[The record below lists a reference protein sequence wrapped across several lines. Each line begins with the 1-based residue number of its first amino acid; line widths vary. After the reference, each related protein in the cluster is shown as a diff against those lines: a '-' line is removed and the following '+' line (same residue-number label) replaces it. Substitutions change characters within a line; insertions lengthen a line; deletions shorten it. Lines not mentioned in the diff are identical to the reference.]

1 MPTALHSQFML
12 ASGNCFT
19 YDVDH
24 DGVVT
29 ESYTREPS
37 KADKAEAA
45 LKVPEALAEIR
56 AEIGD
61 RGRVRGVDDDR

>member
-29 ESYTREPS
+29 ESFTRDPT

-61 RGRVRGVDDDR
+61 RGRVRGIETE

>member
-1 MPTALHSQFML
+1 ML

-29 ESYTREPS
+29 ESFTRDPT

-61 RGRVRGVDDDR
+61 RGRVRGIETE

>member
-29 ESYTREPS
+29 ESFTKPAT
-37 KADKAEAA
+37 KADKEEAA

-56 AEIGD
+56 AEVAE
-61 RGRVRGVDDDR
+61 RGRVRGTDDDR

>member
-1 MPTALHSQFML
+1 MATALHSQFML

-29 ESYTREPS
+29 EQFTRPPT
-37 KADKAEAA
+37 KADKEEAA

-61 RGRVRGVDDDR
+61 RGRVRGIEE